1 MIWVDWCLLAALAVS
16 ILIGVIR
23 GFTREVLGL
32 ASWIMAIAA
41 ALLLAPAA
49 AVYLEP
55 HISVPSIRIASA
67 YGLVFLAGL
76 LLGAIVTSLV
86 SLLVR
91 KSPLSGVDRV
101 VGGGFGVIRGVLVA
115 VILVSL
121 VGLTPARQDPWWRD
135 SLFVGKLEWLADGFK
150 QLMPADWQQRLKPTA
165 EALKKEGL

>member
-32 ASWIMAIAA
+32 ATWIVAIAA

-49 AVYLEP
+49 AVHLEP
-55 HISVPSIRIASA
+55 HIAVPSIRIASA
-67 YGLVFLAGL
+67 YGLVFLTGL
-76 LLGAIVTSLV
+76 VLGAIVTGLV

-101 VGGGFGVIRGVLVA
+101 VGGGFGALRGVMLAAILVA
-115 VILVSL
+115 L
-121 VGLTPARQDPWWRD
+121 VGLTPARQDPWWRE
-135 SLFVGKLEWLADGFK
+135 SLFIGKLEWLAVGFK
-150 QLMPADWQQRLKPTA
+150 QLMPADWQERLKPAA
-165 EALKKEGL
+165 EAIKKEGL